1 MSARRT
7 PDTPTIRLDDPADA
21 APPPRPAAGKAAPA
35 AKVTKA
41 GTATKSTPAR
51 KSTPATATPPPSSA
65 AAAPGPAAAAVSA
78 QPGRRRRS
86 ASDNDLARGELPHLE
101 GEESPGE
108 QRAQRTV
115 NLPVSLIR
123 RAMGYVAYAQWHG
136 DPDDI
141 ESMADLF
148 RIAVH
153 RTISDGEE
161 KYNGG
166 RPFDVPA
173 RGLPRGP
180 GPAGMRRTHNAARR
194 REGQE

>member
-1 MSARRT
+1 MN
-7 PDTPTIRLDDPADA
+7 
-21 APPPRPAAGKAAPA
+21 AP
-35 AKVTKA
+35 
-41 GTATKSTPAR
+41 
-51 KSTPATATPPPSSA
+51 
-65 AAAPGPAAAAVSA
+65 
-78 QPGRRRRS
+78 PGRRRRS
-86 ASDNDLARGELPHLE
+86 ASDNDLDRGDLPHLE

-153 RTISDGEE
+153 RTISDGEQ
-161 KYNGG
+161 KYNNGH
-166 RPFDVPA
+166 PFDVPA

-194 REGQE
+194 RDGQE